1 MPRTFSTASTHK
13 RHSVNRLFDHLVG
26 AGEQHRWDFE
36 TECPG
41 GRQIDDQL
49 ELARLHDR
57 QISGLSALEDAT
69 GIDTDL
75 TIGIRNAG
83 SVARQATG
91 RGGALDPNRLR
102 RRQSAGSGL

>member
-1 MPRTFSTASTHK
+1 MRDAAGSTAALAARCRKFPRGSFIFLTSLP
-13 RHSVNRLFDHLVG
+13 RFTSCDHLVG

-57 QISGLSALEDAT
+57 QIRRLRALEDLT
-69 GIDTDL
+69 GVDADL
-75 TIGIRNAG
+75 TPHARTIGV
-83 SVARQATG
+83 VA
-91 RGGALDPNRLR
+91 
-102 RRQSAGSGL
+102 